1 MNWDVL
7 IFTFVSGMLLV
18 LVPALWLSRRKSTAT
33 TSVVEWLD
41 RMELSGVALISK
53 LVVLVAPVPVAITT
67 QIHAK
72 NYLPIGEEGAWI
84 LAFVVEG
91 LGYAAA
97 YRLLQFIQY
106 NKNLEAQRQIK
117 MVQYMNADEERIKK
131 AEERLKI
138 DREKSNAPV
147 KGPAIVYAVYLIVV
161 IIFNVLPEMFGT
173 DSEWWKVAMNVCVAL
188 LSAPAAYLG
197 AINAVHTE
205 QKANANQTN
214 TKPNSTPNEQ
224 PKAEQP
230 NTSPN
235 EQPNNRT
242 PNNRTPNTIPQ
253 PSNKQQFKPFPNTE
267 QTGKGARIEQV
278 AQTLEAELQRPPS
291 VREVQQKLREQD
303 GVDHGWSTST
313 INTHLKREE

>member
-1 MNWDVL
+1 MNWEVL

-18 LVPALWLSRRKSTAT
+18 LVPALWLSRRKATGT

-67 QIHAK
+67 QIHASLH
-72 NYLPIGEEGAWI
+72 LPIGEIGSWI

-117 MVQYMNADEERIKK
+117 MVNYLNADEERIKK

-147 KGPAIVYAVYLIVV
+147 TGPAIVYAVYLVVV
-161 IIFNVLPEMFGT
+161 IIFNVLPEAFGT
-173 DSEWWKVAMNVCVAL
+173 ENEWWKIAMNVCVAL

-205 QKANANQTN
+205 QKANTSQTN
-214 TKPNSTPNEQ
+214 AKPNS
-224 PKAEQP
+224 AP
-230 NTSPN
+230 NTPPN
-235 EQPNNRT
+235 EQPNS
-242 PNNRTPNTIPQ
+242 RTPNTPERTNSPIPQ
-253 PSNKQQFKPFPNTE
+253 PSNEHPFQIPNTE
-267 QTGKGARIEQV
+267 R
-278 AQTLEAELQRPPS
+278 AQRVREIAERLGPNTSMRDIQAELR
-291 VREVQQKLREQD
+291 RQD
-303 GVDHGWSTST
+303 GTDTGWSLDT
-313 INTHLKREE
+313 ISKALKK

>member
-1 MNWDVL
+1 MNWEVL
-7 IFTFVSGMLLV
+7 LFTFVSGMLLV
-18 LVPALWLSRRKSTAT
+18 LVPALWLSRRKAAGT

-67 QIHAK
+67 QIHAST
-72 NYLPIGEEGAWI
+72 YLPIGEIGAWI

-161 IIFNVLPEMFGT
+161 IIFNVLPEAFGT
-173 DSEWWKVAMNVCVAL
+173 ANEWWKIAMNVCVAL

-205 QKANANQTN
+205 QKANATQTN
-214 TKPNSTPNEQ
+214 TKPNTPPNEH
-224 PKAEQP
+224 PNTEQP
-230 NTSPN
+230 NS
-235 EQPNNRT
+235 
-242 PNNRTPNTIPQ
+242 RTPNTPERRTPERTNAPVMQ
-253 PSNKQQFKPFPNTE
+253 PTNEHPFQIPNTE
-267 QTGKGARIEQV
+267 RTQRIEQ
-278 AQTLEAELQRPPS
+278 AARTLEGELGRPPS
-291 VREVQQKLREQD
+291 VREIQQRLRTED
-303 GVDHGWSTST
+303 GTDTGWSTST
-313 INTHLKREE
+313 ISGAMKK